1 MIRQNNKFASAL
13 VLALASSLL
22 TLTPAQ
28 ATNFSTPGWD
38 NAINSPSISG
48 VVTAGGDWRVTFELE
63 AAAVGAVLRG
73 FASTPTPGPNELIAN
88 ELGTSF
94 CGDNS
99 QRQPTNISGTPT
111 NCYNP
116 ITNSSQATSPTSTLN
131 QNVVSITRTFSATLI
146 ANIRSD
152 RQCLVFA
159 AGFVDNQSTV
169 RIFYSPALLIPGATD
184 CGGTPITQSSG
195 GGNLPVQGG
204 EPVKYSG
211 PEFASLNST
220 PVRPGEPSRLQ
231 GKKLREILSI
241 TGGGVAFEYIV
252 IDDGTLELKVPSGL
266 APGVYDLVITSGAGR
281 LTHISAIRVAAPKQ
295 SFAFTLRSTTRIS
308 EDDYLQHAL
317 VAGMQ
322 APYLD
327 KARCIANG
335 ASLEQARAQAER
347 LCALV
352 KAANPN
358 IKTYV
363 IEPRT
368 SIRSNSMWSRV
379 VYGWN

>member
-1 MIRQNNKFASAL
+1 MFRHKTRFASAL
-13 VLALASSLL
+13 VIALVSSLL

-63 AAAVGAVLRG
+63 AAVMGAVLQG
-73 FASTPTPGPNELIAN
+73 FVSTPAPGPNQLVAN
-88 ELGTSF
+88 DLGTSF

-111 NCYNP
+111 NCYNA
-116 ITNSSQATSPTSTLN
+116 ITNSGQATLPTSTVN

-146 ANIRSD
+146 AGIRSD

-159 AGFVDNQSTV
+159 AHFIDNQSTV

-184 CGGTPITQSSG
+184 CGGSTNNQSSG
-195 GGNLPVQGG
+195 GNNLPGQGG
-204 EPVKYSG
+204 EPIKYSG
-211 PEFASLNST
+211 PEFANLNST
-220 PVRPGEPSRLQ
+220 PVRHGEPSSLQ
-231 GKKLREILSI
+231 GKNLGEIRTI
-241 TGGGVAFEYIV
+241 TAGGLIFEFSV
-252 IDDGTLELKVPSGL
+252 IDDGRLELTAPPGL
-266 APGVYDLVITSGAGR
+266 APGVYDLVITSGAGK
-281 LTHISAIRVAAPKQ
+281 LTHIGAIRVVAPKK
-295 SFAFTLRSTTRIS
+295 SFAFTLRSTTKIS
-308 EDDYLQHAL
+308 EDDYLQHVL

-322 APYLD
+322 SPYLD

-352 KAANPN
+352 MAANPN

>member
-1 MIRQNNKFASAL
+1 MFRNRNKIAGT
-13 VLALASSLL
+13 LALALVSSLL
-22 TLTPAQ
+22 TLSPAQ

-48 VVTAGGDWRVTFELE
+48 VVTGGGDWRVTFELE
-63 AAAVGAVLRG
+63 ASVIGAILQG
-73 FASTPTPGPNELIAN
+73 FVSTPTPGAN
-88 ELGTSF
+88 QLVATQLGTSF

-99 QRQPTNISGTPT
+99 QRQPTNVSGTPA

-116 ITNSSQATSPTSTLN
+116 ITTSGLATQPTSSVN
-131 QNVVSITRTFSATLI
+131 QNVVSITRTFSATLM

-159 AGFVDNQSTV
+159 THFIDNQSTV
-169 RIFYSPALLIPGATD
+169 RIFYSPALLIPGATN
-184 CGGTPITQSSG
+184 CGGTPIAPSSG
-195 GGNLPVQGG
+195 GGNSPVQGG
-204 EPVKYSG
+204 EPLKYSG
-211 PEFASLNST
+211 PEFANLNST
-220 PVRPGEPSRLQ
+220 PVRPGEPSRLY

-241 TGGGVAFEYIV
+241 TGGGVAFEYSV
-252 IDDGTLELKVPSGL
+252 ISEGELELKVPPSL
-266 APGVYDLVITSGAGR
+266 APGVYDLVITSGAGK
-281 LTHISAIRVAAPKQ
+281 LTHIGAIRVVAPKK
-295 SFAFTLRSTTRIS
+295 SFSFTLRSPTSIS

-317 VAGMQ
+317 VASMQ

-335 ASLEQARAQAER
+335 ASFEQARAQAER
-347 LCALV
+347 LCARV
-352 KAANPN
+352 MAANPN

-363 IEPRT
+363 IEPRS